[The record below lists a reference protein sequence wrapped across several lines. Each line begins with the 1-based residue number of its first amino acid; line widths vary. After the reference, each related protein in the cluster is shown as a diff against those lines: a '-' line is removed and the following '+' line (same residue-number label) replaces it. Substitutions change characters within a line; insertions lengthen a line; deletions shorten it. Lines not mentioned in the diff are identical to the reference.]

1 MNATRNP
8 QNRGAAKGARCGL
21 EIGGSRGWDARMI
34 QLVRVLMVMG
44 VLLVSLRADSADN
57 LVRIHVEA
65 CGGRAAVDALKAIKA
80 TGITRNESGEFRF
93 ILWAAR
99 PNRIRTEVT
108 SGERTIAQGWDGSG
122 EPWTADSQSR
132 RITLLRG
139 TQADEFKSDAQYDN
153 PLLAGP
159 EQVVSLDYAGKVEL
173 EGEVLIKVIAVQNFT
188 ALSYV
193 YLDPA
198 TYLLVRRDIVRRR
211 GSGTV
216 TVRTDYSDFRA
227 VAGVLLPHRMVVSIG
242 NRRMN
247 ETLIKHIEPNPRLE
261 PTLFAVQLPRE

>member
-1 MNATRNP
+1 M
-8 QNRGAAKGARCGL
+8 
-21 EIGGSRGWDARMI
+21 SRLDVRMI
-34 QLVRVLMVMG
+34 QLVRVMVAMCG
-44 VLLVSLRADSADN
+44 LLGSLRADSAAN

-65 CGGRAAVDALKAIKA
+65 SGGRVAVDALKAIKA

-108 SGERTIAQGWDGSG
+108 SGERTIAQGWDGNN

-132 RITLLRG
+132 RVTLLRG
-139 TQADEFKSDAQYDN
+139 TQADEFKADAQYDN

-188 ALSYV
+188 AMSYV

-198 TYLLVRRDIVRRR
+198 TYLVVRRDILRRR
-211 GSGTV
+211 GNGTV
-216 TVRTDYSDFRA
+216 TVRTDYSDFKA

-242 NRRMN
+242 QRRMN

-261 PTLFAVQLPRE
+261 PELFTVQLPRE